1 MHHADRQTSGGRGQ
15 KIIEMVMIWSGEVL
29 RFWVWGLDGAHKDT
43 LLRVLGTYRYRAS
56 RGREGERKK
65 KRIKCN
71 LNARGQRRGM
81 QTRGSDDGISQRGFL
96 AFCIPGQ
103 FRSSPIGQG
112 PELLGERH
120 SGHVPAIVQ

>member
-1 MHHADRQTSGGRGQ
+1 MVLTRTRYCEYLGHTGIEQAMAERG
-15 KIIEMVMIWSGEVL
+15 K
-29 RFWVWGLDGAHKDT
+29 
-43 LLRVLGTYRYRAS
+43 
-56 RGREGERKK
+56 RE